1 LDPQRLGVHVLDLKS
16 GMDLATIRKKVI
28 DSLVADGVRAQLR
41 TGNLLT
47 GATFVAFDF
56 FPGVPPTTVDWSQTP
71 VQLPT
76 TPGELQSLEASVSNI
91 IKKVDKLPIDQIGNQ
106 LRRDLADLDLT
117 LSAARGTLNTASGTM
132 VSART
137 TINNAGNFVQP
148 NSAQS
153 QELDSMLLEIS
164 RAARSVRVL
173 ADYLERHP
181 EALVRGKTGEAK

>member
-1 LDPQRLGVHVLDLKS
+1 
-16 GMDLATIRKKVI
+16 
-28 DSLVADGVRAQLR
+28 
-41 TGNLLT
+41 
-47 GATFVAFDF
+47 
-56 FPGVPPTTVDWSQTP
+56 